1 VATHPNMTPALFF
14 IFCWCC
20 LGIMG
25 IHLGCCI
32 LFYPQV
38 QENMDLLENIFFINH
53 FYGAM
58 VLFN

>member
-1 VATHPNMTPALFF
+1 MTPALFF